1 MTACQQDDPGPGRAV
16 GAHRVLLTL
25 QRLAEHPRGATLE
38 ELAHELAAP
47 KSSIHRALGVLQ
59 RVGFAEQERPGGRY
73 RLGLELVRL
82 ALGYIEEA
90 DEPALVTPALAGF
103 ASRFGETAHYARLD
117 GAEIVYVAKV
127 TPPSVDV
134 RMTSAIG
141 GRNPA
146 HCTGVGKALL
156 AFALPDRPA
165 AARYVEQF
173 GPLVVRTAHTIT
185 DADAL
190 HDELERVRAHGYAV
204 DREESELGINCI
216 AFPAF
221 LGSPGSPAGAVSVAA
236 ISRRT
241 PLEALVAAVPEMRE
255 LLAAHGVAAAPGQAS
270 SGWVASASTEIS
282 SQG

>member
-1 MTACQQDDPGPGRAV
+1 MAACQPDDLEARPAV

-25 QRLAEHPRGATLE
+25 QRLAEHPRGVTLDDLAR
-38 ELAHELAAP
+38 ELSAP

-82 ALGYIEEA
+82 AFGYYEES
-90 DEPALVTPALAGF
+90 DEPALVAPALTAL

-127 TPPSVDV
+127 TPPSAGV
-134 RMTSAIG
+134 RMTSVIG

-146 HCTGVGKALL
+146 HCTGIGKALL
-156 AFALPDRPA
+156 AYALPDRPA
-165 AARYVEQF
+165 VARYVEQF
-173 GPLVVRTAHTIT
+173 GPLAVRTMHTIT
-185 DADAL
+185 EADAL
-190 HDELERVRAHGYAV
+190 HDELEQVRAQGYAV

-221 LGSPGSPAGAVSVAA
+221 LGSPRSPAGAVSVAA
-236 ISRRT
+236 ISSRT
-241 PLEALVAAVPEMRE
+241 PVAALIAAVAEMRD
-255 LLAAHGVAAAPGQAS
+255 LLSALGVAPAPG
-270 SGWVASASTEIS
+270 
-282 SQG
+282 

>member
-1 MTACQQDDPGPGRAV
+1 MTACQPDDLEARQAV
-16 GAHRVLLTL
+16 GAHRVLLAL
-25 QRLAEHPRGATLE
+25 ERLAEHPRGVTLDDLAR
-38 ELAHELAAP
+38 ELGAP

-59 RVGFAEQERPGGRY
+59 RVGFAEQDRPGGRY

-82 ALGYIEEA
+82 ALRYYEEA
-90 DEPALVTPALAGF
+90 DEPALVAPALTAL
-103 ASRFGETAHYARLD
+103 ASRFGETAHYGRLD
-117 GAEIVYVAKV
+117 DAEIVYVAKV

-156 AFALPDRPA
+156 AYALPDRPA
-165 AARYVEQF
+165 VERYVAQH
-173 GPLVVRTAHTIT
+173 GPLVARTVHTIT
-185 DADAL
+185 AAEAL
-190 HDELERVRAHGYAV
+190 HDELEQVRAQGFAV

-236 ISRRT
+236 ILRRT
-241 PLEALVAAVPEMRE
+241 PLAELVAAVPEMRE
-255 LLAAHGVAAAPGQAS
+255 LLAAHGIAAPAGQAS